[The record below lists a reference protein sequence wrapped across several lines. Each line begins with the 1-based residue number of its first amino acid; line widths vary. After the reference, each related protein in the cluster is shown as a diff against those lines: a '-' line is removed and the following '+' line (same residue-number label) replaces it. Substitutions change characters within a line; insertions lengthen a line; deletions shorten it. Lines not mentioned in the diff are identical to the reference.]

1 MADKKATEGIND
13 AQEKVPLQI
22 AEPKKM
28 EQFQVEN
35 GDEAVP

>member
-1 MADKKATEGIND
+1 MADKKATEANSD
-13 AQEKVPLQI
+13 ALEKMPLQI
-22 AEPKKM
+22 AEPKKI